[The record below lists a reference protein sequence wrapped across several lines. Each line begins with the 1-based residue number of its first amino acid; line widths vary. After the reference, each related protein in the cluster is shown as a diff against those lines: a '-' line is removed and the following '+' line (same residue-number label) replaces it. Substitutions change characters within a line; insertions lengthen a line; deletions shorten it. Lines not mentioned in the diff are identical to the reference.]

1 MTFKYAIR
9 SLRHYGVRGAINF
22 ALDLPRKWGLRRKLV
37 NTLVNDPDWR
47 PAPGVTVVGSLS
59 GAGSLPKVLR
69 DLVFRLKACGIPCQ
83 AFDIG
88 CENPIPA
95 SEYAHLMTPAD
106 EFRINRYTDVLGMTS
121 LPQLPKMPGVRLS
134 RIVFWEF
141 DSGLCEYWPHLLEKM
156 TTIAM
161 SDYNLEVFRRLLP
174 AGTPV
179 VKILYPFQF
188 APHLTEPR
196 EVVRARYGIASGDFA
211 VFFNFSYLSGYC
223 RKNPEGAARAFAEAF
238 GDRPDVKLVFKTSG
252 VKAQPTFVA
261 RLKALINELGL
272 ANRVIF
278 VDNFLLQDELV
289 ALTDACDAYLSLH
302 RGEGFGIGI
311 AEAMSLGKPV
321 VVTDYSSTTEFCNRD
336 DALPV
341 PYRIKP
347 APHIDDGRPFYRHV
361 KDWPEPD
368 VHAAAAA
375 LRRLYDDRA
384 FAKELGER
392 GRRFVADHFS
402 DANFKKSIET
412 FLRGAPRSASPM
424 AEL

>member
-1 MTFKYAIR
+1 MTLKHAIG
-9 SLRHYGVRGAINF
+9 SLRHYGLRGAINF
-22 ALDLPRKWGLRRKLV
+22 ALDLPRKWNLRRKLEK
-37 NTLVNDPDWR
+37 TIIKDRDWK
-47 PAPGVTVVGSLS
+47 PTPGITVIGALS
-59 GAGSLPKVLR
+59 SAGSLPKTLR
-69 DLVFRLKACGIPCQ
+69 DLVICLKECGIPCQ
-83 AFDIG
+83 AFDVG
-88 CENPIPA
+88 GKEEIPE
-95 SEYAHLMTPAD
+95 SEYEHLLTPAN
-106 EFRINRYTDVLGMTS
+106 EFRLNRYTDVVGMTT
-121 LPQLPKMPGVRLS
+121 LPPLPKMPGVRLS

-141 DSGLCEYWPHLLEKM
+141 DSGLCECGPHLLEEM
-156 TTIAM
+156 STIAM

-174 AGTPV
+174 ARTPV
-179 VKILYPFQF
+179 AKILYPFQF
-188 APHLTEPR
+188 TPRLTEPR
-196 EVVRARYGIASGDFA
+196 EVVRAHYGLSSGDFA
-211 VFFNFSYLSGYC
+211 VFFNFSYGSGFY

-238 GDRPDVKLVFKTSG
+238 SDKPDAKLVFKTSG
-252 VKAQPTFVA
+252 AKKLPAFA
-261 RLKALINELGL
+261 ERLKSLINELGL

-289 ALTDACDAYLSLH
+289 ALTDAYDAYLSLH

-341 PYRIKP
+341 PYRIEP
-347 APHIDDGRPFYRHV
+347 VPHIDDGRPFYRHV

-368 VHAAAAA
+368 VHAAATA

-402 DANFKKSIET
+402 DANFRKSIES
-412 FLRGAPRSASPM
+412 FLAREA
-424 AEL
+424 